1 MSNQGCRVN
10 DMFIIVTFICWE
22 GHELI
27 QFCASWW
34 LVMGFGDKVTQ
45 RNVLPLELEYFCRI
59 LREKSSNFRD
69 IGNRMPVVLGDTKMS
84 FSVYRHMVL

>member
-1 MSNQGCRVN
+1 
-10 DMFIIVTFICWE
+10 
-22 GHELI
+22 
-27 QFCASWW
+27 
-34 LVMGFGDKVTQ
+34 MGFGDKVTQ
-45 RNVLPLELEYFCRI
+45 RNVLPIELEYFCRI